1 MSDMK
6 RLLFA
11 SWYTGLGGGETDL
24 LSLLETL
31 DASKYECHLLLPGEG
46 RLAQRW
52 RGLGG
57 QTHILPYRGAS
68 TFFVP
73 GIWARFPIVGRL
85 ADLLKRE
92 RIDLAHSDY
101 HTLPFLAPAAR
112 RADIPLMWTVHGWWF
127 QPKPWQRAFF
137 RELRTVARSKA
148 IRDGF
153 LGRPPFMAADTVPV
167 VYSGVDTARFHPGLD
182 AMRLRRELGLSEEAK
197 VVAMVGRFQ
206 RVKGHHIFQAMAE
219 RLLAEMPAT
228 QFIVAGDDTFGA
240 AADQRYRDVILARA
254 KSSAVLRDKLRY
266 IGFRE
271 DIEMVYAA
279 ADVVVCPSEFE
290 SYGKANLEAMACGL
304 PVVSG
309 RRGGPAETVADGV
322 TGYLVESGDAG
333 ALAAR
338 ARRLLGDAE
347 LREMMGKA
355 GRRHVETGFS
365 LAAATAAYQRI
376 FDEILQL
383 S

>member
-1 MSDMK
+1 MK

-31 DASKYECHLLLPGEG
+31 DAGKYECHLLLPAEG
-46 RLAQRW
+46 RLSERW
-52 RGLGG
+52 RALGG
-57 QTHILPYRGAS
+57 RTHILSYRGAS
-68 TFFVP
+68 TFFLP
-73 GIWARFPIVGRL
+73 KIWARFPVAHRL

-101 HTLPFLAPAAR
+101 HTLPFFVPAAR
-112 RADIPLMWTVHGWWF
+112 HADIPLLWTVHGWWF
-127 QPKPWQRAFF
+127 RPKLWQRAFF
-137 RELRTVARSKA
+137 RGLRTVARSKA

-153 LGRPPFMAADTVPV
+153 LGRPPFMPADAVPV
-167 VYSGVDTARFHPGLD
+167 LYSGVDTKRFHPGLD
-182 AMRLRRELGLSEEAK
+182 AMRLRRELGISEEAK

-219 RLLAEMPAT
+219 RLLAELPAT
-228 QFIVAGDDTFGA
+228 QFIVAGDDSFGSA
-240 AADQRYRDVILARA
+240 DDQRYRDAILARA
-254 KSSAVLRDKLRY
+254 ADSPALRDNLRY

-271 DIEMVYAA
+271 EIEMVYAA

-290 SYGKANLEAMACGL
+290 SYGKANLEAMACGA

-322 TGYLVESGDAG
+322 TGYLVESGDPG
-333 ALAAR
+333 ALAAGV
-338 ARRLLGDAE
+338 RRLLGDAA
-347 LREMMGKA
+347 LRGMMGKA
-355 GRRHVETGFS
+355 GRQRVETGFS
-365 LAAATAAYQRI
+365 LEAATAAYQQI
-376 FDEILQL
+376 FDELLQL